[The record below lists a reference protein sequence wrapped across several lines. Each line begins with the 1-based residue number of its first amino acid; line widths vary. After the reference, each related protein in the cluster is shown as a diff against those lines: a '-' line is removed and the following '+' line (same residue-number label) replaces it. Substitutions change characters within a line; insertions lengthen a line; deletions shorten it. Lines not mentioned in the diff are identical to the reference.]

1 MRQAE
6 VTRNQPPGASAPTCA
21 RLISAAEFDSLADL
35 KIEYSRRIGELKTTR
50 EDLRQ
55 TADEKRR
62 AQDLYAAAAIEL
74 ADARRKL
81 VMAEKR
87 ISDDTA
93 KWQGLDSTINAVLA
107 SWLLH
112 TEECDEHCIAAVH
125 VPRDYALMFSGHGV
139 GGDNRLIPCDTLLTV
154 ATEDRDE
161 DVIRM
166 AATALATAV
175 REGVLLY
182 RAQCAC
188 PVTEC
193 DPCSTHAMCVVPGEH
208 CAMCLREDEPSRRDD
223 EEYDA
228 AKGGAA

>member
-6 VTRNQPPGASAPTCA
+6 VTRNQPSGASAPVCA
-21 RLISAAEFDSLADL
+21 RLIGADEFDSLTDL
-35 KIEYSRRIGELKTTR
+35 RIEYSRRIGELKTTR

-74 ADARRKL
+74 ADTRRKL
-81 VMAEKR
+81 VLAEKKL
-87 ISDDTA
+87 SDDRA
-93 KWQGLDSTINAVLA
+93 RWEGLDAAIAAALA

-112 TEECDEHCIAAVH
+112 TEECDSGCIAAVH

-139 GGDNRLIPCDTLLTV
+139 GGDGRLIPCDTLLTV
-154 ATEDRDE
+154 ATEDREE

-166 AATALATAV
+166 AAAALANAV

-182 RAQCAC
+182 RAQCSD

-193 DPCSTHAMCVVPGEH
+193 DPCSTHEMCVVPGEH
-208 CAMCLREDEPSRRDD
+208 CVMCLREDESSRRDD
-223 EEYDA
+223 DA
-228 AKGGAA
+228 HEAAIGGAA